1 MNKTDKIAIF
11 VGISLNVIVA
21 GIVIFAATNFLA

>member
-11 VGISLNVIVA
+11 FGIGLNAVVA
-21 GIVIFAATNFLA
+21 GIVIFAATNFVA